1 MAKAEIWLRGMAAA
15 VISGGANGA
24 ITGFAAIGID
34 PSHFNLAAGFGHTL
48 SLAGVSSIMS
58 AIIGVA
64 AYLKQ
69 SPLPCDPGSGD
80 SDGGTWQHP
89 ERQPTQ
95 TNVRMTGDPAE
106 APAAWA
112 TTAVT
117 MPTPAA
123 AAWTAQTT
131 ARTSMRA
138 GARWNVSAG
147 HWRRPFGR
155 PHGQRWRDR
164 LVEHGYDIG
173 ASDVANVRGGA

>member
-69 SPLPCDPGSGD
+69 SPLPCDPGWGD
-80 SDGGTWQHP
+80 SDGDAWQHP
-89 ERQPTQ
+89 ERQNERQPERQ
-95 TNVRMTGDPAE
+95 NDRRPG
-106 APAAWA
+106 
-112 TTAVT
+112 
-117 MPTPAA
+117 
-123 AAWTAQTT
+123 
-131 ARTSMRA
+131 
-138 GARWNVSAG
+138 GSAG
-147 HWRRPFGR
+147 GV
-155 PHGQRWRDR
+155 GDDR
-164 LVEHGYDIG
+164 GSHADT
-173 ASDVANVRGGA
+173 RGGRMDRPDDR